1 MFDYDGSFVR
11 IIADGVAGLD
21 HPGGMALAVHE
32 GMRENMNNAASF
44 PIKIKTKKKAMNVKI
59 RPSKRGFFL

>member
-1 MFDYDGSFVR
+1 MYDYNGSFVR
-11 IIADGVAGLD
+11 IITDGVAGLD

-44 PIKIKTKKKAMNVKI
+44 PIKIKTKKKSNKCQNPPLKT
-59 RPSKRGFFL
+59 RFFS